1 MKKRKTRV
9 ILLLMVLT
17 LGLTSCGR
25 PSETD
30 YQQKFAEF
38 EETFFKEKVSDS
50 FLDLHYALKDSEKY
64 GIENVPEDF
73 GQYSE
78 EGMKEKIRY
87 LKEKKEELS
96 QFPFEKLNEEQQVT
110 AHILEN
116 MIEVECNSE
125 GLELYKEP
133 LSEAVGI
140 QAELPV
146 LLAEYEFYS
155 REDVEG
161 YLNLLGSIDEYYV
174 QILEFERDKADAGLF
189 MSDMA
194 ADSVI
199 QSCKSYM
206 DENGSS
212 FLLESFKN
220 RLEQVPGLTEEEKQN
235 LVSRNETII
244 KEDFL
249 NAYQTLSDGLEKLK
263 GSGQNVNGVC
273 GWEKGQEYYEYLIES
288 EIAPSYPDIGSL
300 LEALE
305 KMVTSKMNEMNE
317 MVDENP
323 KLMDEWDSAEIQY
336 ENPVEI
342 LQQLQNEIMADFPKL
357 ENMDYEI
364 KYVPEELEDVQP
376 LAFYVSPQI
385 DSYHDNVIYINRKYE
400 GNGNLYITL
409 AHEGLPGHMYQTTY
423 FLRNN
428 ESDLRKI
435 LDYTGYTEGWATY
448 VEHLA
453 YQFDNGLEP
462 AVGKIMADNSIANLG
477 VGAILD
483 IKVNYYGMD
492 REEAV
497 DYFSD
502 YLDAGAVNQMF
513 DYVCKNPAVYLP
525 YVVGYMEI
533 EEMREEAEAKLGE
546 NFDAKKFHKFILDMG
561 PAPFSI
567 IREEFAQW
575 VSD

>member
-1 MKKRKTRV
+1 MKIRKTRV
-9 ILLLMVLT
+9 ILLLTVFT

-25 PSETD
+25 PSDTD
-30 YQQKFAEF
+30 YQQQFAEF
-38 EETFFKEKVSDS
+38 EETFFKENVSNS
-50 FLDLHYALKDSEKY
+50 FLDLHYALKNPEKY
-64 GIENVPEDF
+64 GIKNIPEDF

-78 EGMKEKIRY
+78 EELKEKKHY

-96 QFPFEKLNEEQQVT
+96 QFPFEKLNEEQQMT
-110 AHILEN
+110 ARILEN
-116 MIEVECNSE
+116 VIEIQCKSE
-125 GLELYKEP
+125 GLELYEEP
-133 LSEAVGI
+133 LSEEIGI

-146 LLAEYEFYS
+146 ILAEYEFYN

-161 YLNLLGSIDEYYV
+161 YLNLLGSIDEYYA

-194 ADSVI
+194 VDSVI

-206 DENGSS
+206 DENGFS
-212 FLLESFKN
+212 FLFESFKN
-220 RLEQVPGLTEEEKQN
+220 RLEQVPGLTEDEKQN
-235 LVSRNETII
+235 LISRNATII

-249 NAYQTLSDGLEKLK
+249 NAYKTLSDGLEKLK
-263 GSGQNVNGVC
+263 GSGRNVNGVC
-273 GWEKGQEYYEYLIES
+273 GWKKGQEYYEYLIQS

-305 KMVTSKMNEMNE
+305 KMVASKMDEMTE
-317 MVDENP
+317 MIDENP
-323 KLMDEWDSAEIQY
+323 KLMEEWDSTEIQY
-336 ENPVEI
+336 KDPQEI

-364 KYVPEELEDVQP
+364 KYVSEELEDVLP
-376 LAFYVSPQI
+376 PAFYVSPQI

-400 GNGNLYITL
+400 GNGNLYTTL

-423 FLRNN
+423 FFENN
-428 ESDLRKI
+428 ESDLRKN
-435 LDYTGYTEGWATY
+435 LDYAGYIEGWATY

-453 YQFDNGLEP
+453 YHFHNGLEP
-462 AVGKIMADNSIANLG
+462 ADGEIMADNSIANLG
-477 VGAILD
+477 IDAILD

-497 DYFSD
+497 DYLSN
-502 YLDAGAVNQMF
+502 YLDAREANQLF
-513 DYVCKNPAVYLP
+513 DYVCKNPANYLT
-525 YVVGYMEI
+525 YVVGYLEI

-546 NFDAKKFHKFILDMG
+546 NFDTKNFHKFILDMG

-567 IREEFAQW
+567 IREEFAHW
-575 VSD
+575 LSD

>member
-73 GQYSE
+73 SQYSE

-263 GSGQNVNGVC
+263 GSGQNVNGGC

>member
-263 GSGQNVNGVC
+263 GSGQNVNGGC

-317 MVDENP
+317 MFDENP

>member
-1 MKKRKTRV
+1 MKIRKNRV

-17 LGLTSCGR
+17 LGLTSCSR
-25 PSETD
+25 SSKTD
-30 YQQKFAEF
+30 YQQQFAEF

-50 FLDLHYALKDSEKY
+50 FLDLHSALKDPEKY

-78 EGMKEKIRY
+78 DGMKEEIRY

-96 QFPFEKLNEEQQVT
+96 QFPLEKLNEEQQMT
-110 AHILEN
+110 ARILEN
-116 MIEVECNSE
+116 MIEIECKSE

-133 LSEAVGI
+133 LSEAIGI

-155 REDVEG
+155 RADVEG
-161 YLNLLGSIDEYYV
+161 YLNLLGSIDEYYA

-199 QSCKSYM
+199 QSCESYM

-212 FLLESFKN
+212 FLSESFKN
-220 RLEQVPGLTEEEKQN
+220 RLEQVPGLTEDEKQN
-235 LVSRNETII
+235 LISRNATIM

-249 NAYQTLSDGLEKLK
+249 NAYETLSDGLEKLK

-273 GWEKGQEYYEYLIES
+273 GWKKGQEYYEYLIES
-288 EIAPSYPDIGSL
+288 EIAPSYPDIDSL

-305 KMVTSKMNEMNE
+305 KMVTSKMNEMYE
-317 MVDENP
+317 MIDENP

-336 ENPVEI
+336 KDPEEI
-342 LQQLQNEIMADFPKL
+342 LRQLQNEIMADFPKL
-357 ENMDYEI
+357 KNTDYEI
-364 KYVPEELEDVQP
+364 KYVSEELEDVLSP
-376 LAFYVSPQI
+376 AFYVPPQI
-385 DSYHDNVIYINRKYE
+385 DSYHDNVIYINRKE
-400 GNGNLYITL
+400 EEHENLYITL

-423 FLRNN
+423 FLGNN
-428 ESDLRKI
+428 ESDLRKN
-435 LDYTGYTEGWATY
+435 LDYAGYTEGWATY
-448 VEHLA
+448 VEHFA
-453 YQFDNGLEP
+453 YQFQNGLEP
-462 AVGKIMADNSIANLG
+462 AVGKLMADNSIVTLG
-477 VGAILD
+477 IDAILD
-483 IKVNYYGMD
+483 IKVNYYGMG

-502 YLDAGAVNQMF
+502 DLDAGEVNRLF
-513 DYVCKNPAVYLP
+513 DYVCKNPANYLT
-525 YVVGYMEI
+525 YVVGYLEI

-546 NFDAKKFHKFILDMG
+546 NFDAKKFHQFILDMG

-567 IREEFAQW
+567 IREEFAHW

>member
-263 GSGQNVNGVC
+263 GSGQNVNGGC

-483 IKVNYYGMD
+483 IKVKYYGMD

>member
-263 GSGQNVNGVC
+263 GSGQNVNGGC